1 MTRWWWHIHGT
12 RRATSSAGTWRVRAL
27 SKPTL
32 YFAYG
37 SNLNS
42 AHFADWLA
50 EKGLTGAGT
59 KMEKVSNAY
68 LSGYR
73 LGFTRRSTRWNAGV
87 ADIVEAKGERVWGV
101 VFRPNQGQ
109 WGALD
114 RKEGVSS
121 GAYKRH
127 EVLVQYDKETPG
139 KDPLHACTTYV
150 VVNREAKLQIPDP
163 EYVKIIIDGEKEHGL
178 PQEFLDHLNLASVT
192 EQKAG

>member
-1 MTRWWWHIHGT
+1 M
-12 RRATSSAGTWRVRAL
+12 

-50 EKGLTGAGT
+50 GKGLTGVGT
-59 KMEKVSNAY
+59 KLEKVSNAY
-68 LSGYR
+68 LTGYR
-73 LGFTRRSTRWNAGV
+73 LGFTRRSTKWGAGV

-101 VFRPNQGQ
+101 VFRPTEGQ
-109 WGALD
+109 WKALD
-114 RKEGVSS
+114 QKEGVSS

-139 KDPLHACTTYV
+139 KDPLHTCTTYV
-150 VVNREAKLQIPDP
+150 VVKREASLQVPDP
-163 EYVKIIIDGEKEHGL
+163 EYLKIIQDGGKEHGL
-178 PQEFLDHLNLASVT
+178 LQEFFDHLTVASVT
-192 EQKAG
+192 ERNAVAIRMNDTSGMKTLN